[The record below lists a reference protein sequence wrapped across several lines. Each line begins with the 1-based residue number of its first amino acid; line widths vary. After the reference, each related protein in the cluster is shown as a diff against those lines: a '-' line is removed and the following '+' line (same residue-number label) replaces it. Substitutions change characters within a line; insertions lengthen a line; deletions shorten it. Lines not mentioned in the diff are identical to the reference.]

1 MTIRMKKIARLMAQ
15 VLSTRQNIYRIILP
29 AAITVMPV
37 YSWAD
42 NYFNPAFLSDDPNA
56 VADLSHFEKGDSQ
69 APGKYHVDIYLN
81 DQFIDAEDVN
91 FTAVKNTKEAK
102 DDTGLAPCFTRA
114 RLEGMGVNLKA
125 FPELATLA
133 QEQCVPFSAI
143 PDGATEFDFEHQRL
157 NISVPQAAMKQSAR
171 GYIPPDQWDQG
182 INALLVTYDFSGSNS
197 GGNSDEDSYY
207 LNLQSGLNLG
217 AWRLRDYST
226 WNYSRGEGD
235 TQNEWE
241 HISTYVERTIAPLKA
256 ELTLGESYTPS
267 DVFDSLSFRG
277 VQIASDDN
285 MLPDSLKGFAPTVRG
300 IAKSNAKV
308 TIKQNGYVIYQTYVS
323 PGAFAINDLYPTS
336 SSGDLQVTVHETD
349 GSENTFTVPYSA
361 VPLLQREGR
370 LKYAL
375 TAGEYRSST
384 DEQNDDNFAQATAL
398 YGLAHGFTLYSG
410 SQVSSDYHAFALGLG
425 MNMGDFGAV
434 SMDVTQANSTLV
446 DGSQHDGQSMRFL
459 YAKALN
465 NIGTNFQLLGYRYST
480 EGFYTLDE
488 TTYKHMH
495 GYTGDNEWKDDD
507 HDGKQDDPEWTDFYN
522 LAYTKKGKIQLNISQ
537 QIADKGSVFITG
549 QEQSYWN
556 TDEKDRLFQVGYNGS
571 WRDISYSLTYNYNIS
586 PGEDES
592 DQIYAFNV
600 SLPIGKWLSANSNS
614 DIYRTPNTTNAS
626 YSMNTDRHGDTTQ
639 STGINGTLLTDNNL
653 SYNVQE
659 SYGNHGTGDSGNAS
673 LNYQGTYGNLKAGYN
688 YSDGYHQTNYGVSGG
703 VVVHRNG
710 VTLSQ
715 PLGDTNIL
723 VKAPGAAGVELE
735 NATGVK
741 TDWRGYAV
749 IPYATT
755 YRQNRVALNTNSMGQ
770 NIDIDDAV
778 TNVVPTQGALVRAE
792 FTAHVG
798 GRALMTLLH
807 NGKPVPFGAVVSQ
820 KSGNSTIVGDEGLAY
835 LTGLPLTGALDVQW
849 GQGTDQHCKVQ
860 YQLPEK
866 AASQPVNKISER
878 CQ

>member
-1 MTIRMKKIARLMAQ
+1 MTLRMNRIARAMAQ
-15 VLSTRQNIYRIILP
+15 VLSTRRNVYRIILP
-29 AAITVMPV
+29 AAITLLPLQ
-37 YSWAD
+37 SWAD
-42 NYFNPAFLSDDPNA
+42 NYFNPAFLSDDPHA
-56 VADLSHFEKGDSQ
+56 VADLSHFEKSDSQ

-81 DQFIDAEDVN
+81 DEFVDSEDVT
-91 FTAVKNTKEAK
+91 FAAAKNKNDAK
-102 DDTGLAPCFTRA
+102 DDTGLQPCFTAGRM
-114 RLEGMGVNLKA
+114 EGMGINMKA
-125 FPELATLA
+125 FPELAKLA
-133 QEQCVPFSAI
+133 PEQCVPINAI

-171 GYIPPDQWDQG
+171 GYIPPEQWDQG
-182 INALLVTYDFSGSNS
+182 INALLLNYDFSGSNS

-241 HISTYVERTIAPLKA
+241 HISTYVERTIAPLKG
-256 ELTLGESYTPS
+256 ELTVGESYTPS
-267 DVFDSLSFRG
+267 DVFDSLGFRG

-308 TIKQNGYVIYQTYVS
+308 TIRQNGYVIYQTYVS

-336 SSGDLQVTVHETD
+336 SSGDLQVTVHESD
-349 GSENTFTVPYSA
+349 GSDNSFTVPYSA

-370 LKYAL
+370 LKYAF
-375 TAGEYRSST
+375 TAGKYRST
-384 DEQNDDNFAQATAL
+384 NDDQNDDNFVQATAL
-398 YGLAHGFTLYSG
+398 YGLVHGFTLYGG
-410 SQVSSDYHAFALGLG
+410 SQATSDYHAFALGLG
-425 MNMGDFGAV
+425 LNMGDFGAV
-434 SMDVTQANSTLV
+434 SVDVTQANSTLV

-495 GYTGDNEWKDDD
+495 GYTGDDEWKDED
-507 HDGKQDDPEWTDFYN
+507 HDGKQDDPVWTDFYN

-537 QIADKGSVFITG
+537 QVGDMGSVFITG
-549 QEQSYWN
+549 QEQTYWN

-571 WRDISYSLTYNYNIS
+571 WQDISYSLTYNYNIS
-586 PGEDES
+586 PGQEES
-592 DQIYAFNV
+592 DQVYAFNV
-600 SLPIGKWLSANSNS
+600 SLPIGKWLSGNSNA
-614 DIYRTPNTTNAS
+614 DLYRSANTTNAS
-626 YSMNTDRHGDTTQ
+626 FNMNTDRHGNTTQ
-639 STGINGTLLTDNNL
+639 STGINGTLLADNNL

-778 TNVVPTQGALVRAE
+778 TNVVPTQGAMVRAE

-798 GRALMTLLH
+798 VRALMTLLH
-807 NGKPVPFGAVVSQ
+807 NGKPVPFGAMVSQ
-820 KSGNSTIVGDEGLAY
+820 KGGSSTIVGDEGIAY
-835 LTGLPLTGALDVQW
+835 LAGLPLAGALDVQW
-849 GQGTDQHCKVQ
+849 GQGSDQHCKVQ
-860 YQLPEK
+860 YQLPEN
-866 AASQPVNKISER
+866 ATTQPVNKISER